1 MAYSYKGTKI
11 TGTSTTAKVF
21 KKSGVSNA
29 KKNQTYFNTSTGHV
43 YTCTTAGKASDAKWK
58 YTRTDI
64 CAKPTVA
71 VSSLGAPVR
80 TNDHVM
86 QATWKVPG
94 DLTNTKNG
102 KRANGLDIVW
112 YLGIAGTDPKSVAH
126 TGNERLTS
134 SAINLN
140 WLTIGNVTYKR
151 NSFYPF
157 TSKYLGYV
165 SVLVRPDNSKGNGP
179 SATSTRYFTAPRAPS
194 ISALT
199 LDTTNGHVTCTITTD
214 PGNDY
219 QERYD
224 TRYKVV
230 IKNTHTNTTQVLY
243 DTSSTAT
250 EIPITYDATG
260 YQALNYDEYILIT
273 VEAWARG
280 YAGDSGHAYASHY
293 ISFPNAPT
301 ITDAEISSK
310 DSAGKCTLSI
320 NTNENTEHPVDVVTL
335 EYLAS
340 VTYKRES
347 DIPGSTSWESSGIVD
362 DGQCTALTMPVANLI
377 PERGKYTWVRLRT
390 YHDNEAVLYRYSSYK
405 RLDYLTTPAPT
416 AADDDIVILDT
427 VAGGD
432 GESAVVTLGWNKD
445 GDDDSTG
452 TELTWS
458 DEEDCWKS
466 TEDPKKY
473 DFTWSDGPIVDG
485 ADTYYD
491 SAVITIKGLEDST
504 KYYIRARRYLEG
516 DPMTYSDYSNTA
528 TCLTSEMPE
537 SVVATCNRYIPTGDS
552 LAVFWTFAGNGIQTE
567 WQIVQDVWYELSTDD
582 TVNADKAYF
591 KLTGGAYVRVT
602 PVGTENPSA
611 EGWYEQFGGAVI
623 ATGKNSLG
631 STQIGADRLATFAVN
646 GSVSFNVQASTG
658 SGFVISDSL
667 VVSILDAP
675 VLGVSA
681 SPTLTA
687 QPVSFT
693 ATATTLSDLVV
704 IVTSQGASGQFPT
717 GMLMQTA
724 GDTIHSNVYSP
735 EWVWDSVNNVWGA
748 SITLPGGL
756 DFWDMGKY
764 SLSVVAID
772 RATGLK
778 SNQIL
783 HEFSVEWAH
792 QAPDPFDFVALI
804 PIDTVDDNDFHHQSV
819 QIYLTPPTGSVT
831 SDVYDIYRLNGDGA
845 KLIGQSFPL
854 TFVAM
859 DDYAPFGDD
868 LTLYYR
874 IAIRTV
880 DGDVAFADVEYVQDG
895 SKIRFDWAAGTLELP
910 YNLSVGDKYK
920 KSMTTREHIDG
931 GIDGYWN
938 RNISRTAS
946 LNSDVISLTM
956 QDEINA
962 ARQLA
967 RYSGPVFV
975 RTPDGSAYEA
985 DVQVSDMSTDGTLTK
1000 IAIDATEIDLT
1011 QEFILPT
1018 PFSLGSDGSV

>member
-21 KKSGVSNA
+21 TRSGISNA

-43 YTCTTAGKASDAKWK
+43 YTCTTAGKASNAKWK

-71 VSSLGAPVR
+71 VTGLGAPTR
-80 TNDHVM
+80 GGGHVM
-86 QATWKVPG
+86 TATWAVPG
-94 DLTNTKNG
+94 SLTNTKNG
-102 KRANGLDIVW
+102 KRAQGLDVVW
-112 YLGIAGTDPKSVAH
+112 YIGIAGTDPKSVGH
-126 TGNERLTS
+126 TGNERLTTS
-134 SAINLN
+134 SINLD

-151 NSFYPF
+151 ASFYPL
-157 TSKYLGYV
+157 TSTYLGYV

-194 ISALT
+194 ISALA

-250 EIPITYDATG
+250 EIHITYDATG

-301 ITDAEISSK
+301 ITNAEISSK

-320 NTNENTEHPVDVVTL
+320 NTNETTEHPVDVVTL

-340 VTYKRES
+340 VTYKKES

-390 YHDNEAVLYRYSSYK
+390 YHDNEAVLYRYSAYK

-416 AADDDIVILDT
+416 AADDDITIVDT

-432 GESAVVTLGWNKD
+432 GESAVVTLAWNKD
-445 GDDDSTG
+445 GTDDSTG

-473 DFTWSDGPIVDG
+473 EFTWSDGPIVVG

-537 SVVATCNRYIPTGDS
+537 SVVATCNRYVPTGDS
-552 LAVFWTFAGNGIQTE
+552 LAVYWTFAGNGIQTE

-582 TVNADKAYF
+582 TVNVDKAYF
-591 KLTGGAYVRVT
+591 KKVGAVYVRVT
-602 PVGTENPSA
+602 PDGTEDPSS
-611 EGWYEQFGGAVI
+611 EGWYEQCGGAVI

-631 STQIGADRLATFAVN
+631 STQIGADRLATFAIN

-675 VLGVSA
+675 VLAVNA

-693 ATATTLSDLVV
+693 ATVTTLCDLVV

-717 GMLMQTA
+717 GMLMQTS

-735 EWVWDSVNNVWGA
+735 EWVWDSVNDVWGA
-748 SITLPGGL
+748 TITLPGGL
-756 DFWDMGKY
+756 DFWDLGKY
-764 SLSVVAID
+764 TLSVVAVD

-778 SNQIL
+778 SNSVL
-783 HEFSVEWAH
+783 HDFSVEWAH
-792 QAPDPFDFVALI
+792 QAPDPFDFVELI
-804 PIDTVDDNDFHHQSV
+804 PIDTVDDNDYHHQSV
-819 QIYLTPPTGSVT
+819 QIYLTPPTGSNT
-831 SDVYDIYRLNGDGA
+831 NDVYDIYRLNGDGA

-895 SKIRFDWAAGTLELP
+895 SKIRFDWSAGTLELP

-920 KSMTTREHIDG
+920 KAMTTREHIDG

-938 RNISRTAS
+938 KNISRTAS

-1018 PFSLGSDGSV
+1018 PFTMGSDGSV